1 MKSPNYN
8 YIDEV
13 GSHQKWK
20 RARRIHLITPLSTN
34 CPSMQTRKPP
44 TVARS
49 IVEATAAAAR
59 GRGRRTHTQGT
70 APASLFKGGRMGLM
84 GDLGMG
90 QDTCQVILL
99 GGL

>member
-1 MKSPNYN
+1 MKSTNYN
-8 YIDEV
+8 YIDEA

-20 RARRIHLITPLSTN
+20 RARRIHLITPLSIN

-44 TVARS
+44 TVAGS
-49 IVEATAAAAR
+49 FVEATPGE
-59 GRGRRTHTQGT
+59 GRGRSTHTQGT

-99 GGL
+99 GRL